1 MPDQN
6 DITYNE
12 YSLDFFGFIR
22 VFFQNIFGSG
32 GSSAGTGGTS
42 GGVGDSSSVASWLSP
57 DVLVDNLITFW
68 NVFTVFSWLLSAL
81 LIFGIIYA
89 YIRDGQLSLVENEGL
104 LRQER
109 LYAQLYGP
117 ATTNKRWEDVETH
130 ISTDNPND
138 WKLAIIEADIML
150 EDVLKEAGYAGLTI
164 GDKLKSASPVSFTTL
179 DQAWRAHKVRNQI
192 AHAGPDFVLT
202 KRLAQETIA
211 QYKMVFEEFNA
222 L

>member
-6 DITYNE
+6 DISYNE
-12 YSLDFFGFIR
+12 YSLDFFGFLR
-22 VFFQNIFGSG
+22 VVFEKFFGSAG
-32 GSSAGTGGTS
+32 GSGD
-42 GGVGDSSSVASWLSP
+42 GVAASSWFSP
-57 DVLVDNLITFW
+57 DVLVDNFVTYW
-68 NVFTVFSWLLSAL
+68 NVFTVFSWLVSAL

-109 LYAQLYGP
+109 LYAQLYGVR
-117 ATTNKRWEDVETH
+117 TSNKRWDDVETH
-130 ISTDNPND
+130 ITTDNPND

-164 GDKLKSASPVSFTTL
+164 GDKLKSASPTSFTTL
-179 DQAWRAHKVRNQI
+179 DQAWRAHRVRNQI
-192 AHAGPDFVLT
+192 AHSGPDFVLT
-202 KRLAQETIA
+202 KKLAQETIA
-211 QYKMVFEEFNA
+211 QYKMVFQEFNA